1 MKRAKSSGPNDP
13 SFHWTLSEASTTQH
27 TPIRHLP
34 SHNMKADTP
43 ANVLTRELAQYLDR
57 ADSQGISKKTQAQCF
72 RDTLQRLEKLRPN
85 ARPAEIQRIF
95 NVGAWY
101 QLFGWPPKLPSWAE
115 PSDAQ
120 VFAGSRIVS
129 ALVNLHKDW
138 KRADTL
144 PKVRC
149 PPFVI
154 CICYLYP
161 MNGRRPPFVI

>member
-1 MKRAKSSGPNDP
+1 MQS
-13 SFHWTLSEASTTQH
+13 
-27 TPIRHLP
+27 
-34 SHNMKADTP
+34 
-43 ANVLTRELAQYLDR
+43 
-57 ADSQGISKKTQAQCF
+57 
-72 RDTLQRLEKLRPN
+72 
-85 ARPAEIQRIF
+85 IF

-129 ALVNLHKDW
+129 ALVNLHKEW
-138 KRADTL
+138 KRADTV

>member
-1 MKRAKSSGPNDP
+1 VKVDEARQIFWSERSFLSLDP
-13 SFHWTLSEASTTQH
+13 
-27 TPIRHLP
+27 LP

-144 PKVRC
+144 PKVRR
-149 PPFVI
+149 PTPA
-154 CICYLYP
+154 LYVWSALTLP
-161 MNGRRPPFVI
+161 DRCGCA